1 MKSFSKLLGKVKN
14 KIVLIRLDLNVP
26 LVNNK
31 IVDTTRIDKII
42 GSLNLLLK
50 EEAKIII
57 VSHVGRPYGKKIEKL
72 SLIPVAKCLEIKIN
86 KKVELIYDNIL
97 NLNKS
102 SIKTKFDNNILM
114 LENIRFYPEEETN
127 DSFFAGR
134 ISKLADFYVNE
145 AFSCSHRK
153 HASVVAITKF
163 IDSYA
168 GLLFEQEVKA
178 LKKITTNIT
187 KPITCIIGGSKISS
201 KIKIIEN
208 LIPKLNNIVV
218 VGGMANNFFKFNN
231 KEIGK
236 SIYEKNINNTIKR
249 IFNLSIK
256 YDCKIIL
263 PRDVKV
269 GKNFESTSENK
280 DLSEIRKEDII
291 LDIGNKS
298 VSAIEA
304 IIKKSKTVLWNGPA
318 GYFENQNFS
327 NGSEAIAK
335 IISSRSKANRLFSV
349 VGGGDTVAVIN
360 KKKLFEDF
368 NFVSTAGGAF
378 LEYLEGIE
386 LPGIKALD

>member
-1 MKSFSKLLGKVKN
+1 MKSFLKLLGKVKN

-236 SIYEKNINNTIKR
+236 SIYEKNINTTIKR

-256 YDCKIIL
+256 YNCKIIL

-280 DLSEIRKEDII
+280 DLSEIREEDII

-360 KKKLFEDF
+360 KKKLLKDF

>member
-1 MKSFSKLLGKVKN
+1 MKSFLKLLGKVKN

-31 IVDTTRIDKII
+31 IVDTNRIDKIVE
-42 GSLNLLLK
+42 SLNLLLK
-50 EEAKIII
+50 KGAKIII
-57 VSHVGRPYGKKIEKL
+57 VSHIGRPNGQKIKKL
-72 SLIPVAKCLEIKIN
+72 SLMPVAKCLEIKIN
-86 KKVELIYDNIL
+86 REIELIYDNVL
-97 NLNKS
+97 KLDRPT
-102 SIKTKFDNNILM
+102 IKKKFNNNILM
-114 LENIRFYPEEETN
+114 LENIRFYPEEEKN
-127 DSFFAGR
+127 DSFFAER
-134 ISKLADFYVNE
+134 ISKLGDFYVNE

-168 GLLFEQEVKA
+168 GLLFEEEVNA

-208 LIPKLNNIVV
+208 LIPKFDNIVV
-218 VGGMANNFFKFNN
+218 IGGMANNFFKFNN

-236 SIYEKNINNTIKR
+236 SIYEKNVNNIIKR

-256 YDCKIIL
+256 YNCKIVL
-263 PRDVKV
+263 PKDVKV
-269 GKNFESTSENK
+269 GNNFESTSENK
-280 DLSEIRKEDII
+280 NISEVSEKDII

-298 VSAIEA
+298 VSSIET
-304 IIKKSKTVLWNGPA
+304 IINKSKTVLWNGPA
-318 GYFENQNFS
+318 GYFENPNFS

-335 IISSRSKANRLFSV
+335 IISSRSKAKKLFSV

-360 KKKLFEDF
+360 KKKLLKNF

-378 LEYLEGIE
+378 LEYLEGIK

>member
-236 SIYEKNINNTIKR
+236 SIYEKNINTTIKR

-256 YDCKIIL
+256 YNCKIIL

-280 DLSEIRKEDII
+280 DLSEIREEDII

-360 KKKLFEDF
+360 KKKLLKDF